1 MSQLVKAMIDS
12 NAAPGTA
19 LSGRRVL
26 IVEDEPFIAFD
37 LADAIENAGGVVV
50 GPAMSVREAL
60 TLVATDR
67 VEAAILDVNLPDGD
81 IGPVITALA
90 DEGILLLV
98 HTGAGLTPALRE
110 QYPTLRV
117 FTKPTPPPVLA
128 HVIASVFAGRY
139 EQGPQHP

>member
-1 MSQLVKAMIDS
+1 MNDS
-12 NAAPGTA
+12 DQSPGAA

-37 LADAIENAGGVVV
+37 LADAIESAGGVVL

-60 TLVATDR
+60 ALIARDR

-81 IGPVITALA
+81 VGPVISALA

-98 HTGAGLTPALRE
+98 HTGAGLTPELRE
-110 QYPTLRV
+110 QYPSLRV
-117 FTKPTPPPVLA
+117 FAKPTPPPVLA
-128 HVIASVFAGRY
+128 HVIASSLAGT
-139 EQGPQHP
+139 QGYGSQHT